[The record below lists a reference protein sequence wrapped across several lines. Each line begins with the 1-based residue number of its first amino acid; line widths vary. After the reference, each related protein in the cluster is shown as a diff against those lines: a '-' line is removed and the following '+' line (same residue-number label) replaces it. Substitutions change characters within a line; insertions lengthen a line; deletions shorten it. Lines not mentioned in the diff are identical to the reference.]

1 MAKKFIPH
9 LYLFAKHY
17 NNHVSQLFDQSCIR
31 VIDLNSHID
40 SMNEQDRAV
49 VDFALDYYISFNYV
63 VIVDD
68 YDKTS
73 IPIDQLKK
81 LGYVGLKISS
91 KKNFKKLNEMKMLF
105 DQLGQLE
112 SDADTYMKMLERV
125 LVDSEVVI
133 SREVFERLN
142 DANTDACNAQDFYN
156 ETIEDGLREAF
167 KKTFLLD

>member
-49 VDFALDYYISFNYV
+49 VDFALDYYINKNGV
-63 VIVDD
+63 V
-68 YDKTS
+68 TLARE
-73 IPIDQLKK
+73 LKK

-91 KKNFKKLNEMKMLF
+91 KKNFNKLNEMKMLF